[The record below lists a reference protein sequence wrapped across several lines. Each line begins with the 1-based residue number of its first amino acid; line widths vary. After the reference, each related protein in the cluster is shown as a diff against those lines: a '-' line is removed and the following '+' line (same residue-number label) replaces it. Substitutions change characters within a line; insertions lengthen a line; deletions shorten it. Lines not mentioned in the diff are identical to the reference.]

1 MYARLKLV
9 LIGTFLVVL
18 GSFSVGSALLYTL
31 VYAIVSAIRHSRESQ
46 SSTTGR
52 SKLRNCPV
60 DEPFSNGHV
69 NGGFDQLGSVKEAT
83 GVARNDLLENDNEGS
98 TYVPS
103 TSDSVQL
110 NVDSLDLE
118 IKSLKSTQNLGLP
131 LPSCLHTAFS
141 SCEKGFK

>member
-31 VYAIVSAIRHSRESQ
+31 VYAIMSAIRHSRESR
-46 SSTTGR
+46 SSTGR

-60 DEPFSNGHV
+60 DEPISNGHV

-83 GVARNDLLENDNEGS
+83 GVAHNDLLENDKEGS

-118 IKSLKSTQNLGLP
+118 IKSTQNLGLP
-131 LPSCLHTAFS
+131 LSSCLHTH
-141 SCEKGFK
+141 